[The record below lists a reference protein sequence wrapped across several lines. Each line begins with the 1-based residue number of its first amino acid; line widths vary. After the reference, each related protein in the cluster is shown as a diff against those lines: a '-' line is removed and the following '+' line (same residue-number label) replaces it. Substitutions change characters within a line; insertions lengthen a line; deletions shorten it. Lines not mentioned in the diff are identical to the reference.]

1 MKKFLFIFV
10 AIFSQTVLGDIVV
23 KVVSGKEILTGSTE
37 GKALELKFSQK
48 RSKIEAEGQKLEAE
62 LKSDY
67 TKMQT
72 KARTVDQAS
81 LARYQDDL
89 MSKEKSFK
97 SKMEGMQEQFGRDVN
112 RELAKLNQKINDLVV
127 KIAKSKNWDLV
138 ILKETGEVI
147 YASEKVDATKTFIE
161 IIDKEFK
168 PEVKPEFKPE
178 AAPAA

>member
-89 MSKEKSFK
+89 MSSASF
-97 SKMEGMQEQFGRDVN
+97 SLHFC
-112 RELAKLNQKINDLVV
+112 
-127 KIAKSKNWDLV
+127 V
-138 ILKETGEVI
+138 IRL
-147 YASEKVDATKTFIE
+147 
-161 IIDKEFK
+161 
-168 PEVKPEFKPE
+168 
-178 AAPAA
+178 